1 MTKESSDRL
10 QINIRLSTDHT
21 EKLLRLT
28 KHATAGSVVFI
39 GNDLT
44 IPIQQTEVA
53 PTTLANAVLSHAL
66 DQLTESIPASIV
78 ERPNQDVIEN
88 YDNAWDDPGALPMTA
103 DPMHQLGNDY
113 GARGY

>member
-10 QINIRLSTDHT
+10 QINIRLSTDHS

-44 IPIQQTEVA
+44 IPVQQTEVA
-53 PTTLANAVLSHAL
+53 PTTLAGALLSHAL
-66 DQLTESIPASIV
+66 DQLTESMPDPAPEQPIQQMADIH
-78 ERPNQDVIEN
+78 ND
-88 YDNAWDDPGALPMTA
+88 AWAEPGALPMAA
-103 DPMHQLGNDY
+103 DPMQQYGNKY
-113 GARGY
+113 HAGGY

>member
-10 QINIRLSTDHT
+10 QINIRLSTDHS

-44 IPIQQTEVA
+44 IPVQQTEVA
-53 PTTLANAVLSHAL
+53 PTTLAGALLSHAL
-66 DQLTESIPASIV
+66 DQLTESIPAPAPEVPIQQMADLH
-78 ERPNQDVIEN
+78 ND
-88 YDNAWDDPGALPMTA
+88 AWAEPGALPMAA
-103 DPMHQLGNDY
+103 DPMQQYHAG
-113 GARGY
+113 GY

>member
-10 QINIRLSTDHT
+10 QINIRLSTEHS

-44 IPIQQTEVA
+44 IPVQQTEVA
-53 PTTLANAVLSHAL
+53 PTTLAGALLSHAL
-66 DQLTESIPASIV
+66 DQLTESIPA
-78 ERPNQDVIEN
+78 PQIEPPSPPLADAYN
-88 YDNAWDDPGALPMTA
+88 DAWAEPGALPVAA
-103 DPMHQLGNDY
+103 DPMQQYNTG
-113 GARGY
+113 GY